1 MVGGGECLLRR
12 EAFRAAAI
20 AGSKVT
26 KWVKSG
32 KAQSEQILSAL
43 PPMADSDADVLEGP
57 SRARSDREQPQQ
69 TMCAERPIRSP
80 RRRVRAKAEEH
91 PTRAPSRSSD

>member
-26 KWVKSG
+26 KWVMNG
-32 KAQSEQILSAL
+32 KAQNEHNESAYPLTPDMGADILDRQL
-43 PPMADSDADVLEGP
+43 
-57 SRARSDREQPQQ
+57 RANSCREQLQ
-69 TMCAERPIRSP
+69 
-80 RRRVRAKAEEH
+80 
-91 PTRAPSRSSD
+91 